1 MNSFADNFRNH
12 MKRVGA
18 TRYDRNMHDKTREFN
33 NYFAN
38 ALDKEA
44 CVIDG
49 VETQAIFQDQSQS
62 NNKELSDDKYIVLPN
77 SVECSV
83 GSYVIWRDEQWLIFT
98 GEFKTIATHQQ
109 LKIKHV
115 NHSIKWIV
123 DKETK
128 KVSNNGDGWGAYV
141 QNQTLYTLGVSF
153 TGNNLSL
160 INGKMMLYVK
170 NNSETSQITI
180 GDRFFISGKI
190 YKVEFADS
198 ISRIGLINL
207 LLDEDTLNP
216 EVDNVQLG
224 IANYWGSNG
233 KDDEQK
239 NNSDNSNVTTSTI
252 EIIGDQ
258 KARLGRSYNYS
269 VVQVNEDGSK
279 TPLKVSEWNIE
290 SIQTLPI
297 NILERDENTLQFSV
311 IDDSRYI
318 GNTMNILAKVNNQY
332 QSLSVKIIAK
342 F

>member
-1 MNSFADNFRNH
+1 

-33 NYFAN
+33 KYFAN
-38 ALDKEA
+38 ALDKED
-44 CVIDG
+44 CIIDNIP
-49 VETQAIFQDQSQS
+49 TQAIFQDQSQS
-62 NNKELSDDKYIVLPN
+62 NNKDLSDDKYIILPN
-77 SVECSV
+77 SVNCGV
-83 GSYVIWRDEQWLIFT
+83 GSYVNWRSEQWLIFT
-98 GEFKTIATHQQ
+98 GEFKTIPTHQQ

-128 KVSNNGDGWGAYV
+128 KVSNNGNGWGAYV

-180 GDRFFISGKI
+180 GDRFFISSKV

-216 EVDNVQLG
+216 ELDNIELG
-224 IANYWGSNG
+224 IANYWGFNGEKEENPSDSSNIAIP
-233 KDDEQK
+233 
-239 NNSDNSNVTTSTI
+239 TI
-252 EIIGDQ
+252 NIVGEQ
-258 KARLGRSYNYS
+258 KARLGRSYSYS

-279 TPLKVSEWNIE
+279 TPLKVSEWDVE
-290 SIQTLPI
+290 SVQTLPI
-297 NILERDENTLQFSV
+297 NILERDEDMFQFSV

-318 GNTMNILAKVNNQY
+318 GNMMNILAKVNDQY